1 MGSENSR
8 LVVMSGVHRLLVGD
22 DARVVHTMVGELEVV
37 NELLVL
43 VDQIVVLGLG
53 AATVVDSVGHFDGL
67 VLEGSDLGGLVLH
80 SFSDQSLGLLR
91 VAGEADYSLLNERGL
106 SLSGVGS
113 LSCSSLE
120 EVVLLGDGVLVLA
133 SSDVLSRSL
142 GVLSVDGGVDL
153 PSGVVGDLE
162 LLPVCV
168 RTVAVALEVLVLL
181 HVVLVL
187 LLRLTM
193 GQPVGKLLGDGDVL
207 GVGNLSEVDVL
218 EVVVG
223 LLRDSLRRRT
233 LGSSG
238 LPGSLLSLGPLPEFT
253 PGGPGDVSVDA
264 VATSVVSSDPV
275 LSVGHASVVNAGASS
290 LSFAGLLLVGPP
302 VLDPGSLARLSSPLG
317 RLRSRSG
324 GGSSFFSE
332 VQSPVS
338 SPRSDESVSI
348 GVVTGG
354 VEALGPSESVSE
366 TVVVGLNGLLAV
378 AVLLLLGPPV
388 VKPGVFARLSSV
400 LPGLGLLL
408 DGLLGPGPGS
418 SPVGDEGVSLRSL
431 ASAVVALGP
440 GLTVLHAGV
449 PSGVVVLLVTV
460 ALSGVPPVLDPSV
473 SAGSSSVALDA
484 LLTSGALHRLS
495 GPLPGSGVPVDVT
508 VVSTGSLAAVVV
520 LLGPVDS
527 VGHASVPELVV
538 GLASGEVL
546 VAISLLGSPPVVEP
560 ASVASLGRLL
570 LLSDLLGGP
579 LPGGGVPVDSA
590 VVVALSAATGVVALS
605 PLDSSSHAVVPGLVV
620 LELVALGLSLGPPGV
635 EPGVGTVGRRSGR
648 LSSLPVGDLPETGS
662 EVGASVSLGGLLAS
676 AVESLDPSQTLVHAP
691 VVGVG
696 VGDLSA
702 VVALLG
708 PPALDPVLVAVV
720 LRLRSGLL
728 LAVSTT
734 GLSLVGLELASS
746 DLVEGLGPSAVGPLL
761 VELGNLEVSDLSAL
775 EVLVGGLSLGPVG
788 IALVAS
794 GGISVLLVSLLH
806 GLLPLDAVV
815 ESLLASGEFLLLS
828 ENDLGSRLALG
839 LGGTVLNEVQS
850 VVGLQIEVE
859 VI

>member
-1 MGSENSR
+1 
-8 LVVMSGVHRLLVGD
+8 
-22 DARVVHTMVGELEVV
+22 
-37 NELLVL
+37 
-43 VDQIVVLGLG
+43 
-53 AATVVDSVGHFDGL
+53 
-67 VLEGSDLGGLVLH
+67 
-80 SFSDQSLGLLR
+80 
-91 VAGEADYSLLNERGL
+91 
-106 SLSGVGS
+106 
-113 LSCSSLE
+113 
-120 EVVLLGDGVLVLA
+120 
-133 SSDVLSRSL
+133 
-142 GVLSVDGGVDL
+142 
-153 PSGVVGDLE
+153 
-162 LLPVCV
+162 
-168 RTVAVALEVLVLL
+168 
-181 HVVLVL
+181 
-187 LLRLTM
+187 M
-193 GQPVGKLLGDGDVL
+193 GQPVGELLGDGDVL

-317 RLRSRSG
+317 RLRSRG
-324 GGSSFFSE
+324 RRGSSSSSE
-332 VQSPVS
+332 VESPLS
-338 SPRSDESVSI
+338 SPRGYENVSF